1 MAKNAQI
8 KVRPW
13 CPFCG
18 QDVGKPREPVQRK
31 MDEFTMGVCQC
42 GALYT
47 CDPTGFNVGAAMV
60 EAIVHAC
67 DDNWDLAW
75 ELLPDEDYLTG
86 RIDNYDEQTHQVYE
100 NKNVDGRKVSG
111 VLYFVRLHRD
121 ISQLSH
127 KLDTHKKAKDAAIA
141 PPPEA
146 ADIPAVEAAR
156 DPGRTKKKADKLSVG
171 KWVDEENIDAL
182 VDLALDDLK
191 TLRFMQRLLY
201 TPDEGKRWHCAHVM
215 GQVCRRL
222 STSKP
227 GAVSDLLH
235 RLYEACSDSA
245 ASHWGQIEA
254 IGSIIAARPDIYGA
268 FARHLLMY
276 REVETSRVQVLWA
289 LGTIA
294 EKRPDLVRA
303 TPFYSLFPMVNHGD
317 PCTRGHALRLFG
329 RIAASE
335 IAGDIEKLTN
345 DPATLTVY
353 EQGKP
358 RETTVAAL
366 AGEALGHLKK
376 GGPAKNPKA
385 PGQVIQN
392 QQVTQR

>member
-18 QDVGKPREPVQRK
+18 QEVGRPREPVQRK
-31 MDEFTMGVCQC
+31 LDEFTMGECQC
-42 GALYT
+42 GAIYT

-100 NKNVDGRKVSG
+100 IKNVDGRKVSG
-111 VLYFVRLHRD
+111 VLYFVRLNRELAALANRLQTD
-121 ISQLSH
+121 
-127 KLDTHKKAKDAAIA
+127 KKAKDGALCR
-141 PPPEA
+141 E
-146 ADIPAVEAAR
+146 DPAGDLPAMEPAR
-156 DPGRTKKKADKLSVG
+156 DSKRKKQKADKGTVTRM
-171 KWVDEENIDAL
+171 VADQDIDGL
-182 VDLALDDLK
+182 VDLAFDDLK
-191 TLRFMQRLLY
+191 TLRFIQRLLY
-201 TPDEGKRWHCAHVM
+201 DPDEGKRWQCAHIL

-222 STSKP
+222 STRKP

-245 ASHWGQIEA
+245 AAHWGLLES

-268 FARHLLMY
+268 FARHLLMH
-276 REVETSRVQVLWA
+276 RGVPSTRVQVLWA
-289 LGTIA
+289 LGTLA

-303 TPFYSLFPMVNHGD
+303 TPFYSLFPFVTH
-317 PCTRGHALRLFG
+317 PEAITRGHAVRLMG
-329 RIAASE
+329 RIAATEVESE
-335 IAGDIEKLTN
+335 IEKLTG
-345 DPATLTVY
+345 DEAELTIY
-353 EQGKP
+353 EQGQP
-358 RETTVAAL
+358 VRTTVAELAKEAL
-366 AGEALGHLKK
+366 ARLHT
-376 GGPAKNPKA
+376 AKEPK
-385 PGQVIQN
+385 N
-392 QQVTQR
+392 D